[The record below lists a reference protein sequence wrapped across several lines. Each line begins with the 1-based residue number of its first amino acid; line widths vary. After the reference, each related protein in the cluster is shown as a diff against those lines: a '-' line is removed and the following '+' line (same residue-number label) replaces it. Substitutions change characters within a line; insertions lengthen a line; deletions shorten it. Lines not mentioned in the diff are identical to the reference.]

1 MKLREKMKRF
11 WTLDVHNHEGFTLVE
26 LIIVIAILAILSTG
40 AIAGYSAYIES
51 ANRTVDESLAAEIE
65 NALILAYY
73 NGILKPGASV
83 VVYYGDNDAYVH
95 ADAQGND
102 FGANQAMVD
111 AFGENWKEA
120 LRLQWAGWKDEMGVA
135 ADSTMMGYVENS
147 NFNADNLDSLLSQ
160 VQAVV
165 NAANGAMAG
174 MVVDPDSIIADCL
187 DKAGL
192 ELDADGKIKA
202 EDAGAAANALVFSV
216 ADDIT
221 KANLDQDAFVDGWY
235 DYIWGGSSGFV
246 DNLGMDSVSAAAAE
260 YAAALSLA
268 QYIDGKTAGTADATN
283 FASRLENHGATN
295 IVTNKDALLGEMG
308 DFMGSR
314 DALIEDFENSA
325 QYKNDAMAFL
335 AYMSGVSSSSD
346 SLIENEGLAG
356 DNYFTNGNVLSY
368 VQDYVAI
375 GNALVGA
382 NADNGAFVFVFNG
395 ETVSCLPLDY

>member
-1 MKLREKMKRF
+1 MKLREKLKRF

-40 AIAGYSAYIES
+40 AIAGYSAYVER

-73 NGILKPGASV
+73 NGVLQTGASV

-95 ADAQGND
+95 VDAQGND
-102 FGANQAMVD
+102 FGANQAMID
-111 AFGENWKEA
+111 AFGENWKET

-135 ADSTMMGYVENS
+135 ADSTMMSYVENS
-147 NFNADNLDSLLSQ
+147 NFNADNLDSLLNQ

-174 MVVDPDSIIADCL
+174 MVVDPDSIVADCL

-192 ELDADGKIKA
+192 ELDAEGKIKA

-221 KANLDQDAFVDGWY
+221 KANLNPEQFVTCWSNYLQGRPADFEGT
-235 DYIWGGSSGFV
+235 
-246 DNLGMDSVSAAAAE
+246 LGMDPVSAAAAE

-268 QYIDGKTAGTADATN
+268 QYIDNATKGTEGATN
-283 FASRLENHGATN
+283 FAYRMENHGETQ
-295 IVTNKDALLGEMG
+295 IVDNKNALLGEMG
-308 DFMGSR
+308 AFMGSNPTI
-314 DALIEDFENSA
+314 ASGFVTSNQS
-325 QYKNDAMAFL
+325 KNDAMAFL
-335 AYMSGVSSSSD
+335 AYMNGVTSSSD
-346 SLIENEGLAG
+346 SLIKNEGLAG
-356 DNYFTNGNVLSY
+356 ENYFTDGKILSY

-375 GNALVGA
+375 GDALVGA
-382 NADNGAFVFVFNG
+382 NAQNGAFVFVFNG
-395 ETVSCLPLDY
+395 ESVSCLPLDY